1 MHNMLDD
8 IQTYQA
14 HVHVFSSTYLAFNY
28 AYLCVERNIQ
38 SNVINGMPKF
48 VGGII
53 SSMCNW
59 SGN

>member
-53 SSMCNW
+53 
-59 SGN
+59 